1 MDAHVEELA
10 TAPFGEFERAFN
22 GGDRINGVAADHDHA
37 ADFTAVD
44 AGLGVE
50 VGGVEAAHEAEHEH
64 LVRIGFD
71 GLLGELALGDIGAER
86 LFREDM
92 LAMLEGNA
100 DVLRVQGGGRDDDD
114 RIKLGIF
121 AHLGEVGIAELDVEL
136 IGNLGDAGC
145 VDVANGGE
153 LALRDF

>member
-1 MDAHVEELA
+1 
-10 TAPFGEFERAFN
+10 
-22 GGDRINGVAADHDHA
+22 
-37 ADFTAVD
+37 
-44 AGLGVE
+44 
-50 VGGVEAAHEAEHEH
+50 
-64 LVRIGFD
+64 
-71 GLLGELALGDIGAER
+71 
-86 LFREDM
+86 M